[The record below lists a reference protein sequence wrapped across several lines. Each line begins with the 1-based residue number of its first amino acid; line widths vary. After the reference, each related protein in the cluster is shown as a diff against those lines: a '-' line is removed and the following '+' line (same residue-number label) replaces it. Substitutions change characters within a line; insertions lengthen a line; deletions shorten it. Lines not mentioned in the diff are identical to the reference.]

1 MRQAFTQAQ
10 LKTRYQKLKK
20 MDEES
25 VLQENIDKIKTE
37 LKKNKMIDID
47 REPSLFFRVIK
58 NKTEV
63 YDIIK

>member
-37 LKKNKMIDID
+37 LKKNKIIDID
-47 REPSLFFRVIK
+47 REPSLFF
-58 NKTEV
+58 
-63 YDIIK
+63 